1 MKKQN
6 NALNFNI
13 RKMFLQSPHGL
24 GKIGPEQ
31 STVRHNL
38 VKLLSQN
45 SKYTYSIWISMY
57 PKPPI

>member
-1 MKKQN
+1 
-6 NALNFNI
+6 
-13 RKMFLQSPHGL
+13 MFLQSPHGL